1 MATRN
6 LGQVAGLWIG
16 TTPPTNTDLIWL
28 DTSLNPAVHKV
39 YANGGWNN
47 LAQNII
53 STIGYANLK
62 TLAQTTGLALGS
74 WYKITDNS
82 VAYRNNVLAYAIT
95 SQRIHYVANN
105 GNIVIDD
112 LSSSSLAEFRV
123 PCINNLLIDGIAGD
137 WSNNQLNFNF
147 TEATPSNAAD
157 YFLFGKR
164 LVNSVYQFA
173 KFKISSFISAVAG
186 NDLQWNNGLYINL
199 STLLNNRYDQVGGVT
214 AYNTYA
220 AKIAFVDASLQTLS
234 ENYQHLIS
242 GYTDSNNVVHSD
254 GIIDEKIAA
263 ATTSAAIIGDGTNAN
278 PGKTLPSL
286 DNTLTSGM
294 NNILAGD
301 NLRKIASKCQG
312 WFNNL
317 KKAFNIYLE
326 NYSAQTV
333 QGYPASGDDIQTAVA
348 KIGWWL
354 NHITQGVIES
364 NFAAAIHSITPGVS
378 TVQDWMENA
387 QYQLNTLNG
396 FKLFKYDA
404 IIDSMD
410 ALNAILVEGTAQ
422 PGETQWKR
430 YIPAS
435 INSIL
440 IRGTWTYQDGIH
452 QQTPET
458 SGIYIA
464 QRSTPLLIE
473 FDPSSELT
481 VKFANFSDS
490 STGRCFLRMESN
502 SEMNVVTFIKGNG
515 AKITVQRAN
524 TSQTNTAV
532 NLFVYINNISGLR
545 IAHANGD
552 DAVGAYFIAC
562 YRVDGIIGN
571 NTNDVFSLCS
581 DIFNCTGFS
590 FFLCYQ
596 ISNCN
601 NCTYSI
607 CGYISNCLNSIFHSV
622 SRATNCQGTFDAGT
636 TNVFCSY
643 LTNCLGQFTK
653 CYSLLNCNT
662 ESLSNT
668 FSNCH
673 GMLMCNGRANS
684 NCSVEMTGGTTTP
697 ANTAAGGWNNVTIV
711 ES

>member
-16 TTPPTNTDLIWL
+16 TNPPTNTDLIWL

-62 TLAQTTGLALGS
+62 NLAQTTGLTLGS

-123 PCINNLLIDGIAGD
+123 PCINNLLIDGITGD

-173 KFKISSFISAVAG
+173 KFKISSFISSVTG
-186 NDLQWNNGLYINL
+186 NDLQWNNGFYINL

-214 AYNTYA
+214 AYNTYS
-220 AKIAFVDASLQTLS
+220 AKIALVDASLQTLS

-254 GIIDEKIAA
+254 GIIDEKIAD
-263 ATTSAAIIGDGTNAN
+263 ATSSAAIIGDGTNTN

-286 DNTLTSGM
+286 DTTLTSGM
-294 NNILAGD
+294 NNILVGD

-354 NHITQGVIES
+354 NHITKGVIES
-364 NFAAAIHSITPGVS
+364 DFVAAIHSITPGVS

-422 PGETQWKR
+422 PGDTQWKR
-430 YIPAS
+430 YIPSS

-440 IRGTWTYQDGIH
+440 IKGSWIYQDGIH
-452 QQTPET
+452 QQTSNT

-481 VKFANFSDS
+481 VKFSSFST
-490 STGRCFLRMESN
+490 STSGEYRYFLRMESS
-502 SEMNVVTFIKGNG
+502 SELDNLTFIKGNG
-515 AKITVQRAN
+515 AKITVQRAD
-524 TSQTNTAV
+524 TSQSNNTVA
-532 NLFVYINNISGLR
+532 LFGYINNISGLK
-545 IAHANGD
+545 IVHANND
-552 DAVGAYFIAC
+552 SSVGALFVAC
-562 YRVDGIIGN
+562 HRIDGIVGS
-571 NTNDVFSLCS
+571 NTND
-581 DIFNCTGFS
+581 IFMVCYTVSNCVNVSCFICFVISGCLNCTMS
-590 FFLCYQ
+590 WSSQ

-601 NCTYSI
+601 NCIISS
-607 CGYISNCLNSIFHSV
+607 GNYISNCV
-622 SRATNCQGTFDAGT
+622 SCTVGSGTGGNTVYNISNCNGTFNACYFISTCNGDFTACKGMIMCRGT
-636 TNVFCSY
+636 ID
-643 LTNCLGQFTK
+643 
-653 CYSLLNCNT
+653 
-662 ESLSNT
+662 
-668 FSNCH
+668 SNCAVEY
-673 GMLMCNGRANS
+673 NGS
-684 NCSVEMTGGTTTP
+684 TTP
-697 ANTAAGGWNNVTIV
+697 ANTAVGGWNSVTV
-711 ES
+711 RQS

>member
-62 TLAQTTGLALGS
+62 NLAQTTGLTLGS

-123 PCINNLLIDGIAGD
+123 PCINNLLIDGITGD

-173 KFKISSFISAVAG
+173 KFKISSFISSVTG

-214 AYNTYA
+214 AYNTYS
-220 AKIAFVDASLQTLS
+220 AKIALVDASLQTLS

-242 GYTDSNNVVHSD
+242 GYTDGNNVVHPD
-254 GIIDEKIAA
+254 GIIDEKIAD
-263 ATTSAAIIGDGTNAN
+263 ATSSAAIIGDGTSAN

-286 DNTLTSGM
+286 DTTLTSGM
-294 NNILAGD
+294 NNILVGD

-354 NHITQGVIES
+354 NHITKGVIES
-364 NFAAAIHSITPGVS
+364 DFIAAIHSITPGVS

-422 PGETQWKR
+422 PGDTQWKR
-430 YIPAS
+430 YIPSS

-440 IRGTWTYQDGIH
+440 IKGSWIYQDGIH
-452 QQTPET
+452 QQTQET

-481 VKFANFSDS
+481 VKFANLTSAS
-490 STGRCFLRMESN
+490 SGTIYRNFLRMESG
-502 SEMNVVTFIKGNG
+502 SESENLTFVRGNG
-515 AKITVQRAN
+515 AKIIVQRADV
-524 TSQTNTAV
+524 SQSVTHV
-532 NLFVYINNISGLR
+532 ILFSYINNISGLK
-545 IAHANGD
+545 IIHANGD
-552 DAVGAYFIAC
+552 NSVGSVFASC
-562 YRVDGIIGN
+562 YRVDGIIGSD
-571 NTNDVFSLCS
+571 TNDKFM
-581 DIFNCTGFS
+581 
-590 FFLCYQ
+590 LCYI
-596 ISNCN
+596 ISNCVN
-601 NCTYSI
+601 LYFVLCF
-607 CGYISNCLNSIFHSV
+607 GISNCVSCTIFLCNQIQNCSNCIIGDAQYVSNCVSCTFNSDYNYYI
-622 SRATNCQGTFDAGT
+622 TNCDGTFLKCYFVSTCHGD
-636 TNVFCSY
+636 F
-643 LTNCLGQFTK
+643 TNCKGMIMCRGTID
-653 CYSLLNCNT
+653 
-662 ESLSNT
+662 
-668 FSNCH
+668 SNCAVDF
-673 GMLMCNGRANS
+673 NGS
-684 NCSVEMTGGTTTP
+684 TTP
-697 ANTAAGGWNNVTIV
+697 ENTAAGGWNAVTV
-711 ES
+711 RQS